1 MMMRPYIVTKLI
13 KHEERVWAP
22 DIEAARIHVEAQLG
36 RDWRVS
42 DRVKLVSIAA
52 EPEDV
57 PAEVA

>member
-1 MMMRPYIVTKLI
+1 MMMRPYIVTKLVR
-13 KHEERVWAP
+13 HEERVWAS
-22 DIEAARIHVEAQLG
+22 DIHAARAHVEAQLG

-42 DRVKLVSIAA
+42 DRVKLVSIVA